1 MRGPNWPLRFFMEAG
16 LKLHCSMLN
25 HLTSRYQ
32 YTSVHCVTVHRMMKL
47 IAFSLNRAWFL
58 LYLFHSWIIF
68 RCNVWLFRA
77 DFLTYLSHLFLVVN
91 SSVNIVI
98 YCWKDKKFHRCAEWW
113 HNSVQL
119 DNFVTLYSKKKTYTG
134 CPKKHFHFWSHS
146 ALAQSEVASTSC
158 VWELSFRSFL
168 TKAKPDQAIPSHVHR
183 KI

>member
-1 MRGPNWPLRFFMEAG
+1 MLIFKRTKLFQRVPSLAFSENPIAATFWTLDTVTWQDMCPWEAQTDLWDFFMEAG

-25 HLTSRYQ
+25 QLTSRYQ

-47 IAFSLNRAWFL
+47 IAFSLNRTWFL

-113 HNSVQL
+113 HN
-119 DNFVTLYSKKKTYTG
+119 
-134 CPKKHFHFWSHS
+134 
-146 ALAQSEVASTSC
+146 
-158 VWELSFRSFL
+158 
-168 TKAKPDQAIPSHVHR
+168 
-183 KI
+183 